1 MWHADDVPDKP
12 GFLKYAACQ
21 TCFSRK
27 NNVWNMIWAWYK
39 HLCSFNFIC
48 KEYDIVELQD
58 NDSFILYSNDH
69 CDQPRITFRGFHIY
83 DIKSPLR

>member
-1 MWHADDVPDKP
+1 
-12 GFLKYAACQ
+12 
-21 TCFSRK
+21 
-27 NNVWNMIWAWYK
+27 MIWAWYK

-58 NDSFILYSNDH
+58 KDSFILYSNDH

-83 DIKSPLR
+83 DIKSPLRQYKETFSTGLRRQFIRLETY